1 MALDLKPTKLPN
13 ALLLRG
19 CDPPSVM
26 AMLGLNGLLPA
37 TGDSGL
43 LTAMLLRSAAGEEC
57 RAGRHSSEGPW
68 ALGDAEEA
76 LSMLVR
82 TAASFS
88 ASTLQQYSRTGVSC
102 TLRGSMGAGCTPRQF
117 FCTTRMGR
125 SVLVMYSCLQV

>member
-26 AMLGLNGLLPA
+26 ARLGLKRLPPD

-43 LTAMLLRSAAGEEC
+43 LTAMLLRAAAGKEC

-68 ALGDAEEA
+68 PLGDAEEA
-76 LSMLVR
+76 RRMLVR
-82 TAASFS
+82 TATSFS
-88 ASTLQQYSRTGVSC
+88 ASTLQQYSRTNVSC
-102 TLRGSMGAGCTPRQF
+102 TQRGSTRSGCTPCQLCF
-117 FCTTRMGR
+117 TRR
-125 SVLVMYSCLQV
+125 IWDSLPCRLA